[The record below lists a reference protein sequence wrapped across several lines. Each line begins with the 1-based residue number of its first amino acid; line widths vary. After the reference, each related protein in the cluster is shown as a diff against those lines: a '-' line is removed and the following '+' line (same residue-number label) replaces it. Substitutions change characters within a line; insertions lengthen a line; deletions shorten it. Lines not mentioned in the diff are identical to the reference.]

1 MRKLG
6 IKKISRQ
13 TIRNILK
20 EEGIEPGP
28 DRTSDTWDEF
38 IKRHGATLWG
48 CDFFSVKA
56 VTARGIQTLFMLA
69 FLNLKTREAIVSKS
83 TANPDSAWVVEQT
96 EAFLDQTVNREEKP
110 SIILHDLDTKF
121 TKEFTAKV
129 KEKGVRTNPLPKA
142 SPNLNGRCERF
153 IGTIKSECLL
163 RFIVFGKRHLDY
175 LVQDFAEYYN
185 KFRAHMERDHLP
197 PIREAPPEVD
207 TLPMDQVEIKS
218 YVGGLVKSFERKAA

>member
-1 MRKLG
+1 M
-6 IKKISRQ
+6 
-13 TIRNILK
+13 
-20 EEGIEPGP
+20 P

-48 CDFFSVKA
+48 CDFLSVKA

-96 EAFLDQTVNREEKP
+96 EAFLDRTMNREEKP

-153 IGTIKSECLL
+153 IGTIKLEGL
-163 RFIVFGKRHLDY
+163 RNFIIFGKRHLDY
-175 LVQDFAEYYN
+175 LVSEFTAYYN
-185 KFRAHMERDHLP
+185 THRAHMEREHLL
-197 PIREAPPEVD
+197 PIHEEPSEVD
-207 TLPMDQVEIKS
+207 SLSMEQIEVKS